1 MTARRAAPFLFLLML
16 AASFLAA
23 ENEKTIEI
31 GPAEIHQKSITS
43 FGGTLVIAGTVRESV
58 LLIGGRMIIS
68 GTVEKDVM
76 AINAQV
82 QVETGATIL
91 GDLLVV
97 GGDLQRREGSTVQGE
112 IFYLRS
118 SEDLKR
124 IASGL
129 LPFVSEERAFSYMR
143 VAKALLWLIVTLLVL
158 ALLPRQVELAG
169 ELIRTSVLRTTA
181 VGLLT
186 MLALLLSALVALVL
200 SLLLI
205 GIPLLLLI
213 MAVYLALLAFGRAAL
228 FYFIGASIFRTLRV
242 KGNGALFIV
251 CGLLFY
257 FILRFIPFFGTIIV
271 LLVDFLVIGTAITI
285 AGRRFMPGRRNRTAL
300 S

>member
-1 MTARRAAPFLFLLML
+1 MTAGKAAPILILLML
-16 AASFLAA
+16 AAASFLAA
-23 ENEKTIEI
+23 ESEKTIEI
-31 GPAEIHQKSITS
+31 GPAEIHQKSITA
-43 FGGTLVIAGTVRESV
+43 FGGNLHIAGTVRESV

-76 AINAQV
+76 AINAEV
-82 QVETGATIL
+82 LVEKEAVIL

-118 SEDLKR
+118 SEDLKK

-129 LPFVSEERAFSYMR
+129 LPFISEERAFSYMR

-158 ALLPRQVELAG
+158 ALLPRQMEQAG
-169 ELIRTSVLRTTA
+169 ELIRKSALRTTA

-186 MLALLLSALVALVL
+186 LLVLLLSALVALVL

-213 MAVYLALLAFGRAAL
+213 MATYLALLAFGRAAL
-228 FYFIGASIFRTLRV
+228 YYFVGASLFRAMKI

-251 CGLLFY
+251 CGLLVY
-257 FILRFIPFFGTIIV
+257 FALRFIPLVGTIIV
-271 LLVDFLVIGTAITI
+271 LLVDFLVIGTAITM
-285 AGRRFMPGRRNRTAL
+285 AGRRFLPGKLNQTA
-300 S
+300 